1 MTLIKKLIRMCH
13 GITDPTTTP
22 LKTSIGQIL
31 NFGGHHGSE
40 CHRVPLPIRLNR
52 KPFREQIGKCCTAFA
67 TTRHSRCD
75 AVISFIWIN
84 SSRRSESQAAMTQC
98 NQKMKVKAVMTI
110 FGRSLTS
117 GDLCVHFFN
126 IFWNHFHSWN
136 TLSTSLC
143 SSFPFWTYC
152 ISQGMVRVCPFAIF
166 LIGPWLEF
174 DPSASEQFWL
184 NEQFGPNAERFTDA
198 WALTYFCMATCS
210 LLAIHRLMQAN
221 FQKYFCWVADFM
233 FQQVVMQVCR
243 ELQRS
248 SVVRALHD
256 WFCTFG
262 NCHIVR
268 TLQTGSVFSPW
279 SQTSKELG
287 INGVSCQPTDSG
299 SIAIVGLYRTNCE
312 WGTTHCV
319 VLLRSWFD
327 FHSTCCQFVRHDS
340 GRFLAQLRLRCGSS
354 LPMWGHFAGTA
365 SPFSFTIDSIVDKVI
380 YMGCVCRHC
389 YTSIQLV
396 GQRSSLQSW
405 ACLCLMSFQLAD
417 GANPGPDYL
426 GSTDECLGP
435 GGDSSANNGTSM
447 SWLVPVLCSAI
458 SLFATWV
465 VRKWWKFLP
474 PATTMEEVDYATLGS
489 AFDRINSENNCL
501 RREVSS
507 LNGALSELFS
517 VVGRLR
523 EDLDGITADH
533 DRLAEQVG
541 WQHVGMVRL
550 GGFNPYQ
557 SLSIQQRQQVFARER
572 RNMMA
577 YRAMGPDGFMSTV
590 LHQDRLLGL
599 QSDFN
604 VVGGV
609 GARLDYPREE
619 ATADTRLL
627 IEFNDV
633 GDGSSLPRD
642 VLWAIARN
650 KLQIELYNCLVRE
663 DFTRAR
669 LFQQAL
675 LFFIDVSHQDR
686 LLNRQDQVR
695 LFAYL
700 GDHLESLSDGLRG
713 EDEARANDY
722 LALASR
728 FRRVASSH

>member
-1 MTLIKKLIRMCH
+1 MST
-13 GITDPTTTP
+13 
-22 LKTSIGQIL
+22 
-31 NFGGHHGSE
+31 
-40 CHRVPLPIRLNR
+40 
-52 KPFREQIGKCCTAFA
+52 
-67 TTRHSRCD
+67 
-75 AVISFIWIN
+75 
-84 SSRRSESQAAMTQC
+84 
-98 NQKMKVKAVMTI
+98 
-110 FGRSLTS
+110 
-117 GDLCVHFFN
+117 CVHISPFSGL
-126 IFWNHFHSWN
+126 IFTVGTRWRLRFAA
-136 TLSTSLC
+136 TFL
-143 SSFPFWTYC
+143 FWTYC
-152 ISQGMVRVCPFAIF
+152 ISQGMVRVCPFVNF

-174 DPSASEQFWL
+174 DPSAIEQFWL
-184 NEQFGPNAERFTDA
+184 NEQFGPNADRFTDV
-198 WALTYFCMATCS
+198 WALTFFCMATCS
-210 LLAIHRLMQAN
+210 LLAIYRLLEAN
-221 FQKYFCWVADFM
+221 FQQYFCWVADFI
-233 FQQVVMQVCR
+233 FQPVVMQVCG

-248 SVVRALHD
+248 SAVHALHD
-256 WFCTFG
+256 WFCAFG
-262 NCHIVR
+262 NCQFLS
-268 TLQTGSVFSPW
+268 TLQMGSVIFPW
-279 SQTSKELG
+279 SQTSRELG
-287 INGVSCQPTDSG
+287 INSVSCQPTDYG
-299 SIAIVGLYRTNCE
+299 SIAIVGLYRTICE
-312 WGTTHCV
+312 WGTNHCV

-327 FHSTCCQFVRHDS
+327 FHSTYCQFVRHDS
-340 GRFLAQLRLRCGSS
+340 GRFLAQLQLRCGIS
-354 LPMWGHFAGTA
+354 LPMLGHFAGTV
-365 SPFSFTIDSIVDKVI
+365 SPFSFIVDSIVDKVI
-380 YMGCVCRHC
+380 YMDCVFRHC
-389 YTSIQLV
+389 YTSIQQLV
-396 GQRSSLQSW
+396 GQCSSLQPW
-405 ACLCLMSFQLAD
+405 VCLCLMSFQLAD

-447 SWLVPVLCSAI
+447 SWLLPVLCSAI
-458 SLFATWV
+458 SLFATWM
-465 VRKWWKFLP
+465 VRKWWDFLP
-474 PATTMEEVDYATLGS
+474 PATAMEGVDYATLGS

-507 LNGALSELFS
+507 LNCALSELFS
-517 VVGRLR
+517 LVGRLR
-523 EDLDGITADH
+523 QDLDGITADH
-533 DRLAEQVG
+533 DRLAEQVE

-577 YRAMGPDGFMSTV
+577 YRAMGPDRFMSTV

-695 LFAYL
+695 LFTYL

-722 LALASR
+722 LALAIR
-728 FRRVASSH
+728 FRSVASTH

>member
-1 MTLIKKLIRMCH
+1 ML
-13 GITDPTTTP
+13 
-22 LKTSIGQIL
+22 
-31 NFGGHHGSE
+31 
-40 CHRVPLPIRLNR
+40 
-52 KPFREQIGKCCTAFA
+52 
-67 TTRHSRCD
+67 
-75 AVISFIWIN
+75 
-84 SSRRSESQAAMTQC
+84 
-98 NQKMKVKAVMTI
+98 
-110 FGRSLTS
+110 
-117 GDLCVHFFN
+117 
-126 IFWNHFHSWN
+126 
-136 TLSTSLC
+136 
-143 SSFPFWTYC
+143 
-152 ISQGMVRVCPFAIF
+152 
-166 LIGPWLEF
+166 
-174 DPSASEQFWL
+174 
-184 NEQFGPNAERFTDA
+184 
-198 WALTYFCMATCS
+198 
-210 LLAIHRLMQAN
+210 
-221 FQKYFCWVADFM
+221 
-233 FQQVVMQVCR
+233 
-243 ELQRS
+243 
-248 SVVRALHD
+248 
-256 WFCTFG
+256 
-262 NCHIVR
+262 
-268 TLQTGSVFSPW
+268 
-279 SQTSKELG
+279 
-287 INGVSCQPTDSG
+287 
-299 SIAIVGLYRTNCE
+299 
-312 WGTTHCV
+312 
-319 VLLRSWFD
+319 
-327 FHSTCCQFVRHDS
+327 
-340 GRFLAQLRLRCGSS
+340 
-354 LPMWGHFAGTA
+354 GHFAGTVF
-365 SPFSFTIDSIVDKVI
+365 PFSFTLDSIVDKVI
-380 YMGCVCRHC
+380 YMDCGCRHC
-389 YTSIQLV
+389 CTSIQRLV
-396 GQRSSLQSW
+396 GQRSSLQPW
-405 ACLCLMSFQLAD
+405 AFLCFMSFQLAD
-417 GANPGPDYL
+417 GANPGPVYL

-435 GGDSSANNGTSM
+435 GGDSSADNSTSM
-447 SWLVPVLCSAI
+447 SWLVPVLCSVI

-465 VRKWWKFLP
+465 LRKWWKFLP
-474 PATTMEEVDYATLGS
+474 PATAMEEVDYATLGS

-590 LHQDRLLGL
+590 LRQDRLLGL

-619 ATADTRLL
+619 ATADTQLL

-633 GDGSSLPRD
+633 GDGSSLPQD

-675 LFFIDVSHQDR
+675 LLFIDVSHQDR

-695 LFAYL
+695 LFTYL

-722 LALASR
+722 LALAGR
-728 FRRVASSH
+728 FRREGSSH

>member
-1 MTLIKKLIRMCH
+1 
-13 GITDPTTTP
+13 
-22 LKTSIGQIL
+22 
-31 NFGGHHGSE
+31 
-40 CHRVPLPIRLNR
+40 
-52 KPFREQIGKCCTAFA
+52 
-67 TTRHSRCD
+67 
-75 AVISFIWIN
+75 
-84 SSRRSESQAAMTQC
+84 
-98 NQKMKVKAVMTI
+98 
-110 FGRSLTS
+110 
-117 GDLCVHFFN
+117 
-126 IFWNHFHSWN
+126 
-136 TLSTSLC
+136 
-143 SSFPFWTYC
+143 
-152 ISQGMVRVCPFAIF
+152 
-166 LIGPWLEF
+166 
-174 DPSASEQFWL
+174 
-184 NEQFGPNAERFTDA
+184 
-198 WALTYFCMATCS
+198 MATCS
-210 LLAIHRLMQAN
+210 LLAIHRSLEAN
-221 FQKYFCWVADFM
+221 FQQYFCWVVDFM
-233 FQQVVMQVCR
+233 FQQVVLQVRR

-248 SVVRALHD
+248 SVVCALHD

-268 TLQTGSVFSPW
+268 TLQTGSVFSQW
-279 SQTSKELG
+279 SQTSKQLV
-287 INGVSCQPTDSG
+287 INGDSCQPTDSG
-299 SIAIVGLYRTNCE
+299 SIAILGLYRTICE
-312 WGTTHCV
+312 WGTIHCV

-327 FHSTCCQFVRHDS
+327 FHSTCSQFVRPDS
-340 GRFLAQLRLRCGSS
+340 GRFLAQLRLRCGSF
-354 LPMWGHFAGTA
+354 LQMLGHFAGTV
-365 SPFSFTIDSIVDKVI
+365 SPFSFTLDSIVDKVI
-380 YMGCVCRHC
+380 YMDCGCRHC
-389 YTSIQLV
+389 YTSIQRLV
-396 GQRSSLQSW
+396 GQRSSLQPW
-405 ACLCLMSFQLAD
+405 AFLCFMSFQLAD

-435 GGDSSANNGTSM
+435 GGDSSANNSTSM

-465 VRKWWKFLP
+465 LRKWWKFLP
-474 PATTMEEVDYATLGS
+474 PATAMEEVDYATLGS

-501 RREVSS
+501 RREVSF
-507 LNGALSELFS
+507 LNCALSELFS

-590 LHQDRLLGL
+590 LRQDRLLGL

-619 ATADTRLL
+619 ATADTQLL

-633 GDGSSLPRD
+633 GDGSSLPQD

-695 LFAYL
+695 LFTYL